1 MWRKF
6 MILLLLG
13 RKKERS
19 EIRRIRGRLY
29 KISIEP
35 YESVEDLMERAIN
48 SGVFM
53 AHELK
58 E

>member
-19 EIRRIRGRLY
+19 EIRRIRGKLY
-29 KISIEP
+29 KVSIEP
-35 YESVEDLMERAIN
+35 YESVEDLLERATN

-53 AHELK
+53 AHEIK